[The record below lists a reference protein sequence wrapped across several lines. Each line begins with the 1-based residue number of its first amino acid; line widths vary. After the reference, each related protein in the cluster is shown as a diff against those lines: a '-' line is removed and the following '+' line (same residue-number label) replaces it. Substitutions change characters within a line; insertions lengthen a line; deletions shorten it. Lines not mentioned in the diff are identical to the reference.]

1 MKAALLYGKQ
11 DLRFEEVQLPEL
23 ESHAMLLKMRASGI
37 CGSDSRVYFNGL
49 TSRYINPVILG
60 HELSAEVAQVGS
72 GVEGYQ
78 PGDLVTIAPV
88 IPCMRCNN
96 CAHGQDN
103 ICENAGVI
111 GCTVHGGMAEYLYI
125 PSQMVLAG
133 GIVKLPQDVDY
144 HAGALSELVGVS
156 LHGWRQAGLEAGD
169 RVMILGSGPI
179 GMTFLQLARLKGAA
193 WVGLTGHRAHRLS
206 IAQELG
212 AQAALEAG
220 AVNLEA
226 EYGATMDR
234 VVVATSNVQ
243 ALRDALKIIRPG
255 GSLLLFSGYL
265 PQTTLEIALNDIH
278 YRELHIHGSI
288 DCTIEDFQHAVSLLP
303 QLDMGKLINR
313 TYPLEE
319 AEAAFQATRER
330 SVVKVMFEL

>member
-1 MKAALLYGKQ
+1 MRAALLYGKQ
-11 DLRFEEVQLPEL
+11 DLRFEEVHLPEL

-37 CGSDSRVYFNGL
+37 CGSDSRIYFNGL
-49 TSRYINPVILG
+49 TSRYIKPVILG
-60 HELSAEVAQVGS
+60 HELSAEVAQIGS
-72 GVEGYQ
+72 DVQGYQ

-88 IPCMRCNN
+88 IPCMRCHN
-96 CAHGQDN
+96 CARGRDN

-133 GIVKLPQDVDY
+133 GIVKLPQGVDFR
-144 HAGALSELVGVS
+144 AGALSELVGVS

-206 IAQELG
+206 IAEQLG
-212 AQAALEAG
+212 AQAALDAG
-220 AVNLEA
+220 EVDLEG
-226 EYGATMDR
+226 EYGASMDR

-288 DCTIEDFQHAVSLLP
+288 DCTIEDFQHAVRLLP
-303 QLDMGKLINR
+303 QLNMKKLITR
-313 TYPLEE
+313 TYPLERAVE
-319 AEAAFQATRER
+319 AFQATRER